1 MLKHLAIVCRASY
14 GTQGLVH
21 AGQYSTL
28 GCTPSAL
35 LLTFRQELT
44 MFYLKCN
51 FKIPI
56 LRLHITVA
64 KARLT

>member
-1 MLKHLAIVCRASY
+1 MLKHLAIVCRTGY

-28 GCTPSAL
+28 GCTPSTL
-35 LLTFRQELT
+35 LLTFQQELT

-56 LRLHITVA
+56 LRLRITMA
-64 KARLT
+64 KTRLT